1 VDRPH
6 QHLTDAADGPVRRP
20 RQEGKPM
27 SVSSTYGV
35 HSEVGRL
42 RKVLVCS
49 PGLAHRRLTPTNAD
63 ELLFDDVM
71 WVENA
76 QRDHADFVNK
86 LTQRGVEVVELH
98 DLLAATMAIP
108 EARSW
113 MLDRKVVPNRVGLGL
128 VDGTRAYLESLSPS
142 ELAVHL
148 IGGLATGDL
157 PDDFRSPY
165 VALARESLG
174 GREYLL
180 PPLPNTLYTR
190 DTTCWLYGGLTMNPL
205 YWPARKE
212 ETLLYQAI
220 YSFHPD
226 FVGSTVWW
234 GDAEQDWGQASF
246 EGGDIMPVGNGVV
259 LMGMSERTSRQAI
272 TQVAAALFAQGGA
285 ERVIVAG
292 MPKLRAAMHLDTVFT
307 FADRDIVTLYPTIMD
322 AVHTFTLLPSD
333 TSPGVEVV
341 DEGSA
346 RFVDVVAKALGL
358 PELRVIETGGD
369 VYQSERQQWDSGN
382 NAVALEPGVVFT
394 YDRNTLTNTLLRK
407 AGVEVI
413 TIVGAEL
420 GRGRGGGHCMT
431 CPIIRDPVD
440 L

>member
-1 VDRPH
+1 M
-6 QHLTDAADGPVRRP
+6 T
-20 RQEGKPM
+20 E

-42 RKVLVCS
+42 RKVLVCA
-49 PGLAHRRLTPTNAD
+49 PGLAHRRLTPSNND

-98 DLLAATMAIP
+98 DLVAQTM
-108 EARSW
+108 EVDRARDW
-113 MLDRKVVPNRVGLGL
+113 LLDRKIEPNHVGIGL
-128 VDGTRAYLESLSPS
+128 VDATRAYLESLAPRQ
-142 ELAVHL
+142 LAEYL
-148 IGGLATGDL
+148 IGGMATNDL
-157 PDDFRSPY
+157 PEDHRTDY
-165 VALARESLG
+165 IALARESTG
-174 GREYLL
+174 VREYLM

-205 YWPARKE
+205 YWPARKD
-212 ETLLYQAI
+212 ETLIYKAI
-220 YSFHPD
+220 YEFHPD
-226 FVGSTVWW
+226 YAGSTVWW
-234 GDAEQDWGQASF
+234 GDPERDWGEATF

-272 TQVAAALFAQGGA
+272 TQVAAALFDQGAA
-285 ERVIVAG
+285 ERVIIAG

-307 FADRDIVTLYPTIMD
+307 FVDRDIVTLYPTIMD

-333 TSPGVEVV
+333 QAPGVQVV

-346 RFVDVVAKALGL
+346 RFVDVVARALGL
-358 PELRVIETGGD
+358 DSIQVIDTGGD

-431 CPIIRDPVD
+431 CPIVRDPVEF
-440 L
+440 

>member
-1 VDRPH
+1 MSENPS
-6 QHLTDAADGPVRRP
+6 AA
-20 RQEGKPM
+20 
-27 SVSSTYGV
+27 YGV

-42 RKVLVCS
+42 RKVLVCR
-49 PGLAHRRLTPTNAD
+49 PGLAHLRLTPTNND

-98 DLLAATMAIP
+98 DVLAQTLAVP
-108 EARSW
+108 GARDW
-113 MLDRKVVPNRVGLGL
+113 LLDRKIVPNQVGLGL
-128 VDGTRAYLESLSPS
+128 VDATRAYLESLEPR
-142 ELAVHL
+142 ELAEFL
-148 IGGLATGDL
+148 IGGLATHDL
-157 PDDFRSPY
+157 PEDYRIPY
-165 VALARESLG
+165 LGLAREQAG
-174 GREYLL
+174 AREYLM

-205 YWPARKE
+205 YWPARHD
-212 ETLLYQAI
+212 ETLIYKAI
-220 YSFHPD
+220 YEFHPD

-234 GDAEQDWGQASF
+234 GDPEQSWGQATF

-272 TQVAAALFAQGGA
+272 TQVARALFEQGAA
-285 ERVIVAG
+285 ERVVVAG

-307 FADRDIVTLYPTIMD
+307 FADRDVVTLYPAIVD
-322 AVHTFTLLPSD
+322 AIHSFTLLPSD
-333 TSPGVEVV
+333 KKPGLEVV
-341 DEGSA
+341 DEGTTP
-346 RFVDVVAKALGL
+346 FTDVVARSLGL
-358 PELRVIETGGD
+358 DSLRVIETGGD

-407 AGVEVI
+407 AGIEVI

-431 CPIIRDPVD
+431 CPIVRDPVD
-440 L
+440 Y